1 MGQFMPETE
10 SQEVDVAASAIEL
23 ATKIVDKGS
32 DKEAAGQVL
41 SQKDQE
47 EADFQA
53 RQDRTPEEKFVASR
67 DFLKQPEQLQ
77 VEADQFGRQTGWE
90 QPAGPVFDE
99 ADPWQTDADA
109 AAALPDRVKPYW
121 NPDTGAFET
130 VKEGFATVPYAPE
143 GFRQEQAIMEP
154 TVEEKSTLELMQNNI
169 RAQAEIQ
176 MAEADMEALEVQKTI
191 ERNEAIDRDSSD
203 KLASDEAQIEKAIT
217 AYETAN
223 ADLTNLK
230 VDPDRWYA
238 SRSTGQKIA
247 GALAVAL
254 GGYQRGLAGR
264 GDNPMLKAMN
274 KAIDQDVRTQLLEHK
289 DKKAGVASKKNLVGF
304 YRDRLQN
311 DQQAVAAAKMKING
325 DAQMRVLAF
334 KAKNKGTQAG
344 LNADKLLIDLQV
356 SEARYKA
363 EFARSSMK
371 ENYAAQ
377 KEERANRALNI
388 GVIQNGRM
396 LQANTPEAAAKTR
409 EDVAKLNSAKR
420 TITAINSYLNEY
432 DVIDYANPSSEVKA
446 KMGAATTAL
455 KASFRIMLVGPGTI
469 SDADRV
475 LINEALPK
483 LGGGWG
489 SVTGKDL
496 ARYNA
501 LLQQFE
507 KDTEDRIIVETRNAD
522 PSKVYQRSAS
532 YQDRQAG
539 PAPKRGK

>member
-1 MGQFMPETE
+1 
-10 SQEVDVAASAIEL
+10 
-23 ATKIVDKGS
+23 
-32 DKEAAGQVL
+32 
-41 SQKDQE
+41 
-47 EADFQA
+47 
-53 RQDRTPEEKFVASR
+53 
-67 DFLKQPEQLQ
+67 
-77 VEADQFGRQTGWE
+77 
-90 QPAGPVFDE
+90 
-99 ADPWQTDADA
+99 
-109 AAALPDRVKPYW
+109 
-121 NPDTGAFET
+121 
-130 VKEGFATVPYAPE
+130 
-143 GFRQEQAIMEP
+143 
-154 TVEEKSTLELMQNNI
+154 
-169 RAQAEIQ
+169 
-176 MAEADMEALEVQKTI
+176 
-191 ERNEAIDRDSSD
+191 
-203 KLASDEAQIEKAIT
+203 
-217 AYETAN
+217 
-223 ADLTNLK
+223 
-230 VDPDRWYA
+230 
-238 SRSTGQKIA
+238 
-247 GALAVAL
+247 
-254 GGYQRGLAGR
+254 
-264 GDNPMLKAMN
+264 MLKAMD
-274 KAIDQDVRTQLLEHK
+274 KAIDQDVRSQLLEHR
-289 DKKAGVASKKNLVGF
+289 DKKAGVAAKKNLVGF

-311 DQQAVAAAKMKING
+311 DEQAVAAAKMKING

-344 LNADKLLIDLQV
+344 LNADKMLIDLQV

-396 LQANTPEAAAKTR
+396 LQANTPESAQKARA
-409 EDVAKLNSAKR
+409 DVAKLTSAKR
-420 TITAINSYLNEY
+420 TITAINQYLNEY
-432 DVIDYANPSSEVKA
+432 DLIDYSNPSSEVKA

-455 KASFRIMLVGPGTI
+455 KASFRLMLVGPGTI

-507 KDTEDRIIVETRNAD
+507 KDTEDRLIVATKSID
-522 PSKVYQRSAS
+522 PSKTYQSSAN